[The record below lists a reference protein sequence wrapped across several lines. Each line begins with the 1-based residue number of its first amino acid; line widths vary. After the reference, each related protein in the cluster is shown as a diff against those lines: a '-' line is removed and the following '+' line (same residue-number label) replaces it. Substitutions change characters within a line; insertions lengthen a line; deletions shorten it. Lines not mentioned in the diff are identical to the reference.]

1 MPPAHHGEV
10 EGGFQAG
17 QVHIKTGKTALIARL
32 VVNPTTT
39 RSRSRWIETTIYRQ
53 HVSQL
58 STNHC
63 SYIYSLILRT

>member
-1 MPPAHHGEV
+1 MPPAHHGEG
-10 EGGFQAG
+10 EGGFRAEQA
-17 QVHIKTGKTALIARL
+17 HIKTGKTALIARV

-39 RSRSRWIETTIYRQ
+39 RSRPRWIETTIYRQ